1 MTDDASVI
9 RARAASV
16 LEAGTVLSS
25 STIEERAHWLA
36 EAATALAQ
44 KAHEGRAAL
53 SEATGLSIPM
63 IEWATRTTVGTVA
76 EDAML
81 ALAQDARKAIDR
93 APDPIAMLS
102 VILAGNVFTASVRG
116 IVVPLLFGV
125 PVLVKASSR
134 ETVFPAML
142 RDALRSADSRLG
154 AAMSLVEFPGGD
166 IEREAALVESAEAV
180 SVYGSDETV
189 AAMAA
194 RVEDIPLIAHGHGVS
209 VAYCG
214 SAALDDAHIGRTID
228 DLSLDICAYDQRG
241 CLSPQLVY
249 VEKTP
254 YRSATDFAERL
265 AEKGL
270 GPMSRTLPRG
280 PLPVSVGAAQTQ
292 WRGIAEVEGALL
304 RGDSF
309 AVSIREA
316 QPIRWSPGFRNVTL
330 VPVSALDE
338 ALRAMQPIGSNL
350 KCVGADPA
358 SISEVHARLAH
369 SSTLSAYAC
378 ALGAMQTPP
387 LDAPADG
394 RPIWHGLFRAQ
405 EANQKAT

>member
-1 MTDDASVI
+1 VTDDASVV
-9 RARAASV
+9 RGRAASV
-16 LEAGTVLSS
+16 LDAGALLSS

-36 EAATALAQ
+36 EAATILTRH
-44 KAHEGRAAL
+44 AHEGRDAL

-63 IEWATRTTVGTVA
+63 IEWATRTTLDTMTEHAMVA
-76 EDAML
+76 LM
-81 ALAQDARKAIDR
+81 QDARKAIDR

-125 PVLVKASSR
+125 PVLVKASSK
-134 ETVFPAML
+134 ETMFPAML

-154 AAMSLVEFPGGD
+154 AAMSLVAFPGGD

-189 AAMAA
+189 SAMAA
-194 RVEDIPLIAHGHGVS
+194 RIGDIPLLAHGHGVS

-214 SAALDDAHIGRTID
+214 AAALDDAHIESTIEH
-228 DLSLDICAYDQRG
+228 LSLDICAYDQRG

-249 VEKTP
+249 VDDTP
-254 YRSATDFAERL
+254 HRSATDFAERL
-265 AEKGL
+265 AERGL

-280 PLPVSVGAAQTQ
+280 PLPVLVGAAQAQ

-304 RGDSF
+304 RGDTF
-309 AVSIREA
+309 AVSIHAAE
-316 QPIRWSPGFRNVTL
+316 PIRWSPGFRNVTL
-330 VPVSALDE
+330 VPVRGLDD
-338 ALRAMQPIGSNL
+338 ALRAMQPIGASL

-358 SISEVHARLAH
+358 SISEVQTRLAR
-369 SSTLSAYAC
+369 SPTLSAYAC
-378 ALGAMQTPP
+378 TLGAMQTPP

-394 RPIWHGLFRAQ
+394 RPIWHGLFR
-405 EANQKAT
+405 TSSD